1 MKYKTHSNC
10 IIQTLRFF
18 STVAGLGGVFNVKR
32 TRVPVAPPTLI

>member
-18 STVAGLGGVFNVKR
+18 LQSQDWGVFSVKR

>member
-18 STVAGLGGVFNVKR
+18 FYSRRVGGVFNVKR